1 MIEHGP
7 NAPAEQRPTDE
18 EESGGLDLEQI
29 REMAGFALHS
39 ARRRP
44 VVFGVT
50 FGVVAVLGVT
60 VGITMPRTYGA
71 SVKVLAQR
79 SSTMRVL
86 SGQNLQLDQVDNP
99 TKDVAAMILRRD
111 NIVALVRDAQLLQRV
126 QEVRPA
132 ALKFKDRFL
141 ASVFGAPSATDRELG
156 MVYTL
161 ERSLKVVTDGDTVE
175 ITVDWAN
182 PQIAFDLATRVEGN
196 FLEARYDGDVAM
208 VNDSIRV
215 LEDHTKAE
223 AAKVDEALKEYEDL
237 VGARAAALPAA
248 SATTVRSP
256 AGLPVYRSAPATSP
270 AIAEIDPNLA
280 RQLEAKRAQIR
291 SLEDGQQRAL
301 ESFGQKLA
309 EAQLTLTPM
318 HPTVVA
324 LRQQVDTLSQP
335 SPELIRLRGEVT
347 ALMDQIAAQRPS
359 AAPASPSA
367 PAFVVRATAAAIGE
381 GPGLPRL
388 APLPDRDGLL
398 NLTQSKLEAATRE
411 YEEAMRRSDAAHTE
425 LDITRTSFKHRY
437 TVVTPAE
444 LPRKPKKPTAW
455 LIGLGAPFGA
465 ALLALLLVTAA
476 DLASGVTL
484 EAWQVKRRL
493 KVDVIGEFD
502 WPA

>member
-1 MIEHGP
+1 
-7 NAPAEQRPTDE
+7 
-18 EESGGLDLEQI
+18 
-29 REMAGFALHS
+29 
-39 ARRRP
+39 
-44 VVFGVT
+44 
-50 FGVVAVLGVT
+50 
-60 VGITMPRTYGA
+60 
-71 SVKVLAQR
+71 
-79 SSTMRVL
+79 
-86 SGQNLQLDQVDNP
+86 
-99 TKDVAAMILRRD
+99 
-111 NIVALVRDAQLLQRV
+111 
-126 QEVRPA
+126 
-132 ALKFKDRFL
+132 
-141 ASVFGAPSATDRELG
+141 
-156 MVYTL
+156 
-161 ERSLKVVTDGDTVE
+161 
-175 ITVDWAN
+175 
-182 PQIAFDLATRVEGN
+182 
-196 FLEARYDGDVAM
+196 
-208 VNDSIRV
+208 
-215 LEDHTKAE
+215 
-223 AAKVDEALKEYEDL
+223 
-237 VGARAAALPAA
+237 
-248 SATTVRSP
+248 
-256 AGLPVYRSAPATSP
+256 
-270 AIAEIDPNLA
+270 
-280 RQLEAKRAQIR
+280 
-291 SLEDGQQRAL
+291 
-301 ESFGQKLA
+301 
-309 EAQLTLTPM
+309 M

-411 YEEAMRRSDAAHTE
+411 YEEAIRRSDAAHTE